1 MDTRIFRIDIKQK
14 RLPKRS
20 LWLLVTVLIGIG
32 TISAW
37 VLWQSRGRIPAPALG
52 GQEMTRVLKDG
63 YNYQQ
68 RDPRWSGQRLG
79 QREHAGTLGSHGCTV
94 SAIANA
100 LSNLGMPITP
110 GELNR
115 RMSTVGGFNERG
127 WLVWS
132 ALETASEGR
141 ARAQVFAKPSL
152 SAVDHCLE
160 NGQYPIVKY
169 LIGGVVQHWA
179 TVVGKQG
186 RTYLI
191 HDPLVDESGPI
202 PLTSRTPI
210 ILSVRCIGAVQ
221 TQLPVAQQN

>member
-1 MDTRIFRIDIKQK
+1 MHSNAFSIVMKQK
-14 RLPKRS
+14 RWPKRGYR
-20 LWLLVTVLIGIG
+20 LLAIVLICTGAIA
-32 TISAW
+32 AW

-52 GQEMTRVLKDG
+52 GQDMTWKLKDG

-100 LSNLGMPITP
+100 LSNLGTPITP
-110 GELNR
+110 GELNQ
-115 RMSTVGGFNERG
+115 RMSAVGGFNERG
-127 WLVWS
+127 WLVWG
-132 ALETASEGR
+132 ALEAASEGR
-141 ARAQVFAKPSL
+141 VRAQVFAKPSL
-152 SAVDHCLE
+152 VAVDSCLAD
-160 NGQYPIVKY
+160 GQYPIVKY

-186 RTYLI
+186 HTYWI
-191 HDPLVDESGPI
+191 RDPLVDESGPI
-202 PLTSRTPI
+202 TLTSRTPI

-221 TQLPVAQQN
+221 TH